1 MVLREVCFTNIFNL
15 VILAFHPTWLELRR
29 VFWTSQWL
37 TRDAGWIVAPL
48 ITTLVLSSICEGQNA
63 GRSIQVRM
71 RKL

>member
-37 TRDAGWIVAPL
+37 TRGCRMDRSSTYNYFGSIFDLRRPERRPL
-48 ITTLVLSSICEGQNA
+48 HSS
-63 GRSIQVRM
+63 
-71 RKL
+71 